1 VKHTSVDPRV
11 VPKVLRGY
19 LIYDWLSELRRVLI
33 RGLELEATVRI
44 EPLTLLQTNELSLES
59 IAPGSRFLNFRMSLA
74 QN

>member
-59 IAPGSRFLNFRMSLA
+59 IAPASRFLNFRMSLA